1 MVEEY
6 SAPTGYTGSLTETSE
21 TRKELAQQSGS
32 YNIKKFPKFNE
43 LFPGIFPSYFWFNVL
58 RDFFVENT
66 YNKDHSLKYIF
77 YDS

>member
-43 LFPGIFPSYFWFNVL
+43 LFPGIFSFNVHL
-58 RDFFVENT
+58 MYFE
-66 YNKDHSLKYIF
+66 IF
-77 YDS
+77 WSKIHIIRIIV